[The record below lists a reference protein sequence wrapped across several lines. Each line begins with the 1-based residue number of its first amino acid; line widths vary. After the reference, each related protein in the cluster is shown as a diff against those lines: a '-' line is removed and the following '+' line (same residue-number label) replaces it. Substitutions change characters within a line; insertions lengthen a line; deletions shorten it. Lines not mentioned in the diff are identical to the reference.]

1 MAEYTIKFM
10 PEGKTATC
18 TSEESILDAAQR
30 AGVYVHSLC
39 GGDMIC
45 GKCRVILQEG
55 QVFEE
60 QHMLLSREEVQANYV
75 LACASHPRSDLVVEV
90 PVESRMEGKQ
100 ILIDQDAQRFSGLAK
115 VDLSKYDFAHAP
127 LTEKLYLQTPAPT
140 LEDNLADLNR
150 LYRAIRSKIEAPI
163 MQSGL
168 KNIRRLPQV
177 LRRGGWKITCTIG
190 ERGGTKEVLEIEE
203 GDTSLRNFGVAV
215 DVGTTTVVTHLID
228 LNTSKVLATDA
239 TYNSQIAF
247 GEDVITR
254 LIYAKEE
261 VGGRERLHEA
271 IVGNLNML
279 INNIVTEAEVNM
291 QEVSCLLCA
300 GNTTMMHFLLDLD
313 SSNIRREPYIPAA
326 THIPPLR
333 AIEVGIQINPRG
345 LLYSVPSVSSYVG
358 GDIVSGV
365 LASGIYRSSELSM
378 LIDVGTNGEIVIGNS
393 DWMVCCSAS
402 AGPAF
407 EGGEVKY
414 GMRAT
419 HGAIEKVKVRGHGE
433 EVELLVIAEE
443 KPRGI
448 CGSGLIDVISELRR
462 QGVVDRTAKF
472 AEPDYC
478 SRLRLS
484 DEETIEYV
492 LAYADESAIG
502 RDIVIT
508 QPDINNLVRSKAAV
522 FAGASVLIKSL
533 GLNFSDL
540 GRLFIAGGFGNY
552 LDLSAAIA
560 IGLLPDIPLERVRF
574 IGNSSL
580 NGAKVGILSREA
592 FSELERIAQKMTYI
606 DLSSNLQFMEEY
618 SSALFLPHTN
628 LELFPSVR

>member
-1 MAEYTIKFM
+1 VADYKITFM
-10 PEGKTATC
+10 PEGITAIAS
-18 TSEESILDAAQR
+18 SEDTLLDVAQR
-30 AGVYVHSLC
+30 IGVYVHSLC

-45 GKCRVILQEG
+45 GKCRLVLQEG

-60 QHMLLSREEVQANYV
+60 QHMLLSREEVRRNYI
-75 LACASHPRSDLVVEV
+75 LACASRPRSDVVVEI
-90 PVESRMEGKQ
+90 PVESRMEGKK
-100 ILIDQDAQRFSGLAK
+100 ILVDEDAQRFSGMAK
-115 VDLSKYDFAHAP
+115 VDLTKYDFAHAP
-127 LTEKLYLQTPAPT
+127 LIEKLYLETPVPS
-140 LEDNLADLNR
+140 LNDSLSDLSR
-150 LYRAIRSKIEAPI
+150 LFRAIRAKVDAPI
-163 MQSGL
+163 MQTGL

-177 LRRGGWKITCTIG
+177 LRRGHWKVTCTLG

-203 GDTSLRNFGVAV
+203 GDTSSFNYGAAV
-215 DVGTTTVVTHLID
+215 DVGTTTVVAHLID
-228 LNTSKVLATDA
+228 LNTSKIMATDA
-239 TYNSQIAF
+239 TYNSQITF

-271 IVGNLNML
+271 IIGNLNML
-279 INNIVTEAEVNM
+279 INNIITEAGVNI
-291 QEVSCLLCA
+291 QDVTCVLCA

-326 THIPPLR
+326 TVIPPIR
-333 AIEVGIQINPRG
+333 AIEVGLQINPRG
-345 LLYSVPSVSSYVG
+345 LLYSIPSVSSYVG
-358 GDIVSGV
+358 GDVVSGV
-365 LASGIYRSSELSM
+365 LASGIYRSAELSM

-407 EGGEVKY
+407 EGGEVKF

-419 HGAIEKVKVRGHGE
+419 HGAIEKVKVRERGE
-433 EVELLVIAEE
+433 EVELVVIAEE
-443 KPRGI
+443 KPRGV

-462 QGVVDRTAKF
+462 QGVVDRTAHF
-472 AEPDYC
+472 SEPGYC
-478 SRLRLS
+478 SRLRRAE
-484 DEETIEYV
+484 DDGVEYV
-492 LAYADESAIG
+492 LAYADDTAID

-522 FAGASVLIKSL
+522 FAGASVLVKSM
-533 GLNFSDL
+533 GLTFSDL
-540 GRLFIAGGFGNY
+540 QRLYIAGGFGNY
-552 LDLSAAIA
+552 LDLSAAVA

-580 NGAKVGILSREA
+580 NGAKITILSKDA
-592 FSELERIAQKMTYI
+592 FAEVERIAQKMTYI
-606 DLSSNLQFMEEY
+606 DLSSNLQFMDEY

-628 LELFPSVR
+628 LELFPSVI

>member
-1 MAEYTIKFM
+1 MAQYTIKFL
-10 PEGKTATC
+10 PDDKVATA
-18 TSEESILDAAQR
+18 TSEETILDAAQR
-30 AGVYVHSLC
+30 TGVYVSSLC

-45 GKCRVILQEG
+45 GKCRVIVKEG

-60 QHMLLSREEVQANYV
+60 QHMLLSREEVRLGYV

-100 ILIDQDAQRFSGLAK
+100 ILVDEDAQRFSGLAG
-115 VDLSKYDFAHAP
+115 VDLAKYEFHHSP
-127 LTEKLYLQTPAPT
+127 LTRKIYLEIPPPS
-140 LEDNLADLNR
+140 LEDSLSDLSR
-150 LYRAIRSKIEAPI
+150 LFRAVRAHIDAPI
-163 MQSGL
+163 MQTGL
-168 KNIRRLPQV
+168 KNIRRLPQI
-177 LRRGGWKITCTIG
+177 LRRGNWKVTCTLG
-190 ERGGTKEVLEIEE
+190 QRGGTVEVIEIEE
-203 GDTSLRNFGVAV
+203 GDTSERNYGVAV

-228 LNTSKVLATDA
+228 LNASKILATDA

-271 IVGNLNML
+271 IVGNINML
-279 INNIVTEAEVNM
+279 INNTVAAADVSIQDVTCV
-291 QEVSCLLCA
+291 LCA

-326 THIPPLR
+326 THIAPAR

-345 LLYSVPSVSSYVG
+345 LLYSVPGVSSYVG
-358 GDIVSGV
+358 GDITSGV
-365 LASGIYRSSELSM
+365 LASGIYRSPDLSM

-393 DWMVCCSAS
+393 EWLVCCSAS

-407 EGGEVKY
+407 EGGEVKF

-419 HGAIEKVKVRGHGE
+419 HGAIEKVKVLMGGE
-433 EVELLVIAEE
+433 VVETVVIANE

-462 QGVVDRTAKF
+462 ESVIDRTAKF
-472 AEPDYC
+472 AEPGTC
-478 SRLRLS
+478 SRLRRM
-484 DEETIEYV
+484 DDDTEFVI
-492 LAYADESAIG
+492 AYADETAIG
-502 RDIVIT
+502 RDIAIT

-522 FAGASVLIKSL
+522 YAGASVLIKSL
-533 GLNFSDL
+533 DL
-540 GRLFIAGGFGNY
+540 KFDDLQHLYIGGGFGNY
-552 LDLSAAIA
+552 LDLPASVA
-560 IGLLPDIPLERVRF
+560 IGLLPDIPLEKVKF

-580 NGAKVGILSREA
+580 SGAKLGILSQEA
-592 FSELERIAQKMTYI
+592 YEEVEKIAQKMTYI
-606 DLSSNLQFMEEY
+606 DLSSNRQFMDEY
-618 SSALFLPHTN
+618 SSALFLPHTD
-628 LELFPSVR
+628 LELFPSVS

>member
-1 MAEYTIKFM
+1 M
-10 PEGKTATC
+10 PDAKTAAASPDET
-18 TSEESILDAAQR
+18 ILDAAQR

-45 GKCRVILQEG
+45 GKCRVIISQG

-60 QHMLLSREEVQANYV
+60 QHMLLSREEVQRNYV

-90 PVESRMEGKQ
+90 PIESRMEGKK
-100 ILIDQDAQRFSGLAK
+100 ILIDQDAQRFSGLAR
-115 VDLSKYDFAHAP
+115 VDLTKYDFAHAP
-127 LTEKLYLQTPAPT
+127 LTEKIFLDVPVPSLQDS
-140 LEDNLADLNR
+140 LSDLSR
-150 LYRAIRSKIEAPI
+150 LFRSIRSKVDAPI
-163 MQSGL
+163 MQTGL
-168 KNIRRLPQV
+168 KNIRRVPQV
-177 LRRGGWKITCTIG
+177 LRRGDWKITCTLG
-190 ERGGTKEVLEIEE
+190 ERGGTIEVLEIEE
-203 GDTSLRNFGVAV
+203 GDTSARNYGVAV

-228 LNTSKVLATDA
+228 LTTSKVLATDA

-279 INNIVTEAEVNM
+279 INNIVTEAD
-291 QEVSCLLCA
+291 VSIQDVTCVLCA

-326 THIPPLR
+326 AFIPPIR

-345 LLYSVPSVSSYVG
+345 LLYAVPAVSSYVG

-365 LASGIYRSSELSM
+365 LASGIYRSNELSM
-378 LIDVGTNGEIVIGNS
+378 LIDVGTNGEIVVGNS
-393 DWMVCCSAS
+393 EWMVCCSAS

-407 EGGEVKY
+407 EGGEVKF

-419 HGAIEKVKVRGHGE
+419 HGAIEKIKVSDGGE
-433 EVELLVIAEE
+433 SVQMVVIAEE

-462 QGVVDRTAKF
+462 QKVVDRTAKF
-472 AEPDYC
+472 SDPGFC
-478 SRLRLS
+478 SRLRKS
-484 DEETIEYV
+484 EDDTVEYV
-492 LAYADESAIG
+492 IAYADETAMG

-522 FAGASVLIKSL
+522 FAGASVLIKSMGL
-533 GLNFSDL
+533 GFHDL
-540 GRLFIAGGFGNY
+540 ERLYIAGGFGNY
-552 LDLSAAIA
+552 LDLSAGVA
-560 IGLLPDIPLERVRF
+560 IGLLPDIPLEKVRF

-580 NGAKVGILSREA
+580 NGAKLAILSKEA
-592 FSELERIAQKMTYI
+592 FAEVERIAQKMTYI
-606 DLSSNLQFMEEY
+606 DLSSNLQFMDEY

-628 LELFPSVR
+628 LELFPSVN